1 MRSPAPRRF
10 RPAGAEARVVSVGV
24 DIVEVRRIAEAILRW
39 GDKFVER
46 IYTPD
51 EIDYCLRRARQ
62 AESFAVR
69 FAAKE
74 AFAKALKVGKARI
87 WREVEVVRSEGPRPA
102 ILLHGAA
109 REMTGP
115 RKGDLSL
122 AHVATHAVA
131 VVLIED

>member
-1 MRSPAPRRF
+1 M
-10 RPAGAEARVVSVGV
+10 VSVGV
-24 DIVEVRRIAEAILRW
+24 DIVEVRRIGTAIDRFGARFL
-39 GDKFVER
+39 DKIF
-46 IYTPD
+46 TPG
-51 EIDYCLRRARQ
+51 EIAYCRGKARE

-115 RKGDLSL
+115 RKVDLSL
-122 AHVATHAVA
+122 AHIATHAVA